1 MSDENSA
8 GASYLAA
15 LKRSSPQA
23 AGAAAAR
30 APIASETRAGS
41 AAPPQE
47 EGGNSSERR
56 RSPRYRCQGSAQLRD
71 VRSGVATWATFTDI
85 SLHGCYVE
93 AMATFR
99 VGSPLALTIEVN
111 GLRVEAKGE
120 VRVAYP
126 NLGMGI
132 FFTTTSGEDRER
144 LRELLESLSRPSV
157 MLGQR
162 ASARPQPTPK
172 PESFSSVSNPTAVVK
187 ALTDFFAEREMLSR
201 DEFLRILRR
210 IQSLAT

>member
-1 MSDENSA
+1 MSRLRWLTSGESHGPRLVAIVEGVPA
-8 GASYLAA
+8 GLPLAA
-15 LKRSSPQA
+15 EDIDVDLARRQRGYGR
-23 AGAAAAR
+23 GAR
-30 APIASETRAGS
+30 MKIETDRVVF
-41 AAPPQE
+41 
-47 EGGNSSERR
+47 
-56 RSPRYRCQGSAQLRD
+56 L
-71 VRSGVATWATFTDI
+71 SGVRGGET
-85 SLHGCYVE
+85 L
-93 AMATFR
+93 
-99 VGSPLALTIEVN
+99 GSPLALTIEVN

-120 VRVAYP
+120 VRGAYP
-126 NLGMGI
+126 NLGMVI